1 MGIKPKINSKTF
13 SQDILN
19 GKGEVYLMPRSGG
32 VYQFRMWI
40 PDEKKY
46 LRRSLKTTDK
56 ETAINRAEKKVFEV
70 HSDLATGRKLFGI
83 TLGELVD
90 RYLQWR
96 WTDVEINRITKERWG
111 TIRSQTNA
119 LLRVKK
125 SELRVAELDEN
136 SFYDWRQMRSIDNPN
151 VSLVTVRNETATIK
165 QMFEYAYRE
174 GLSHFPT
181 LNFRPLSI
189 KKDEIGR
196 RGTFTIEE
204 YDALIGFMR
213 QYVSKKHCADPIER
227 EQRLV
232 IRDYILLLS
241 NTCLRVGELRQ
252 MLWSDIVDIKTV
264 IDDLGQSVSL
274 VRMKVRAEI
283 SKVRNSREIIT
294 RGGEY
299 LKRLKKNSEFIEPN
313 HYLFSNKDGKHQ
325 LGTRVL
331 YRHWFAMM
339 EGIGIDNHQER
350 KLSYY
355 SLRHFGITMRLRVG
369 VSIFDVAAMSGTSV
383 GYIESHYAHIDD
395 KMKIG
400 AALKNLR
407 FSERG
412 IEEI

>member
-1 MGIKPKINSKTF
+1 MGIKPKTNSKTF

-70 HSDLATGRKLFGI
+70 HSVLATGRKLFGI

-90 RYLQWR
+90 KYLEWR

-119 LLRVKK
+119 LIRVKN

-136 SFYDWRQMRSIDNPN
+136 SFYDWRQMRSKDNPT

-181 LNFRPLSI
+181 LNFRPLTI
-189 KKDEIGR
+189 KKDDIGR
-196 RGTFTIEE
+196 RGTFTVEE
-204 YDALIGFMR
+204 YDSLIGFMR
-213 QYVSKKHCADPIER
+213 QYVSKKHCPNLIER
-227 EQRLV
+227 EQRLM

-252 MLWSDIVDIKTV
+252 MLWSDI
-264 IDDLGQSVSL
+264 LGVEERTNEVGQLVSL
-274 VRMKVRAEI
+274 LSLRVRAEI
-283 SKVRNSREIIT
+283 SKVRTSRDIIT

-299 LKRLKKNSEFIEPN
+299 IKRL
-313 HYLFSNKDGKHQ
+313 GKP
-325 LGTRVL
+325 L
-331 YRHWFAMM
+331 
-339 EGIGIDNHQER
+339 
-350 KLSYY
+350 
-355 SLRHFGITMRLRVG
+355 
-369 VSIFDVAAMSGTSV
+369 VS
-383 GYIESHYAHIDD
+383 
-395 KMKIG
+395 
-400 AALKNLR
+400 
-407 FSERG
+407 
-412 IEEI
+412 